1 MKKTIIKLKI
11 DETQYLTF
19 EFAGKA
25 SDLRLLDYITVSYR
39 KGTRKYILYTD
50 DWVVE
55 ALDSFKFVLEKAIK
69 NQLILHSSI
78 TADIGFFWNEYLHDK
93 KSHNFVRKPL
103 ENSTYWL
110 GLDYLLCESKKW
122 DTWIYNNNTDIYL
135 EITST
140 YPWHFNEPKENE
152 KFVPYDEFIK
162 KYKPL
167 TIIKIDKKIAQKW
180 LKALSKLE
188 AIAQKN
194 HDQAIQET
202 KDMEK
207 AALENELATKK

>member
-1 MKKTIIKLKI
+1 MKKTVLKLAI
-11 DETQYLTF
+11 DETQYLSL

-55 ALDSFKFVLEKAIK
+55 ALDSFKLILTKAIK

-122 DTWIYNNNTDIYL
+122 DTWMYNNNTDIYL
-135 EITST
+135 EITPT
-140 YPWHFNEPKENE
+140 YPWHFNESKKND
-152 KFVPYDEFIK
+152 KFVPYDEFVR

-167 TIIKIDKKIAQKW
+167 MIIKIKKNVAQKW
-180 LKALSKLE
+180 LKIVSKLE
-188 AIAQKN
+188 IIAQTN
-194 HDQAIQET
+194 HEKSIQEA
-202 KDMEK
+202 KDMKK
-207 AALENELATKK
+207 AAIENEPAKK